1 MFACSRRRVDVDS
14 RGEKRSVVVTGDLGY
29 GCLQAAE
36 TYTNMKRVCLST
48 ANSASRGRRCS
59 GSVDKA
65 VVHLADSFDSK
76 YNCLFRT
83 RHPTK
88 LRRIHYVTPATS
100 ADPCRASPGA
110 LRVLSPGM

>member
-59 GSVDKA
+59 GSVDKG
-65 VVHLADSFDSK
+65 VVHLADSFDSN
-76 YNCLFRT
+76 YTCPIRT
-83 RHPTK
+83 LHSSWALIRV
-88 LRRIHYVTPATS
+88 IEENVTPVTGATGGR
-100 ADPCRASPGA
+100 DW
-110 LRVLSPGM
+110 V